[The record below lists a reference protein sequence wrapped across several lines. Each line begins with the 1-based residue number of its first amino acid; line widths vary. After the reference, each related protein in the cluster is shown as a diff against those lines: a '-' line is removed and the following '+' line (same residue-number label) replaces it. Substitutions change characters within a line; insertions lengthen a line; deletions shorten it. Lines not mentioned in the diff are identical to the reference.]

1 MNFGNDRIMFLEKF
15 FIKKSPMIL
24 RNNFEY
30 VTLRGE
36 NFDLSA
42 NLMIHMSYDQEQ
54 SIVPKNMIPEGNYF

>member
-1 MNFGNDRIMFLEKF
+1 
-15 FIKKSPMIL
+15 MIL

>member
-1 MNFGNDRIMFLEKF
+1 MNFRDDRIMFLEKF

-36 NFDLSA
+36 NFNLSTDL
-42 NLMIHMSYDQEQ
+42 MVHMSYDQEQ